1 MKLPRYLIVV
11 LTITLGLVVWS
22 QLSADS
28 ADEETTSTPAMT
40 RTPQGKVPRA
50 VATET
55 RKKEELVDLFPV
67 RSPPVTPENQTE
79 KPQPVKKREP
89 AFPLKAV
96 GAWWEN
102 GERIV
107 ILSDGEL
114 NVLLCTQCQI
124 KDAVRP
130 GHVIVPTWR
139 LITLSK
145 DHLTVEWQP
154 EHTMKRI
161 ELDDLTSRPAK

>member
-1 MKLPRYLIVV
+1 MKLPRYLIVA
-11 LTITLGLVVWS
+11 LTITLGLVIWS
-22 QLSADS
+22 QLSAED
-28 ADEETTSTPAMT
+28 ADEETTRIPAVT
-40 RTPQGKVPRA
+40 RSVQGKAPRTA
-50 VATET
+50 ATET
-55 RKKEELVDLFPV
+55 RKEEVLVDLFPV
-67 RSPPVTPENQTE
+67 RSPPMSPVKQTE
-79 KPQPVKKREP
+79 KPQPVEKREP
-89 AFPLKAV
+89 AFPLKTV

-130 GHVIVPTWR
+130 GKVIVPTWR

-145 DHLTVEWQP
+145 DHLMVEWQP

-161 ELDDLTSRPAK
+161 ELGDLTSRPAK